1 MARTHFRQLS
11 KCEYRLGLDDM
22 KGLMPA
28 LLDVKCHAGYG
39 AKDLYFHFEIQNK
52 IFKNKNHSVS

>member
-1 MARTHFRQLS
+1 
-11 KCEYRLGLDDM
+11 
-22 KGLMPA
+22 MPA

-52 IFKNKNHSVS
+52 IFKNKNHSVSRAKNTVTIMTEEQST